1 VTDPLVERDSDQG
14 VREIDYPLIGRL
26 TVGYMM
32 AMIGAVMRTRQA
44 DYLDLLIVSA
54 IFNANG
60 EAKRG
65 VSRNALSRM
74 LNIPLETV
82 RRRVNAL
89 IERQTLAEQHDGLVF
104 AYGDDQDPGNPTPL
118 DELNLQQLR
127 QLYLALKANGIK
139 LR

>member
-1 VTDPLVERDSDQG
+1 MHAQQPAVAARIRPGGRRGGRLASRLGRAQQLAAGIEGQQ
-14 VREIDYPLIGRL
+14 VRE
-26 TVGYMM
+26 
-32 AMIGAVMRTRQA
+32 RQA
-44 DYLDLLIVSA
+44 
-54 IFNANG
+54 
-60 EAKRG
+60 
-65 VSRNALSRM
+65 
-74 LNIPLETV
+74 
-82 RRRVNAL
+82 RRPHLHQLAPAL